1 MPELIP
7 LPDLGS
13 PLARVSLWHIR
24 PGERV
29 YAGDR
34 LVEVLIPGTLVDIPA
49 PVTGTVQ
56 EWTAFPQDTIRAGES
71 LGTIEPDPDE

>member
-1 MPELIP
+1 MTEPIP

-13 PLARVSLWHIR
+13 PTARVSLWHVR

-34 LVEVLIPGTLVDIPA
+34 LVEVLIPGTLIDIPA
-49 PVTGTVQ
+49 PVTGTVL
-56 EWTAFPQDTIRAGES
+56 EWLAFPQDTLHPGDS
-71 LGTIEPDPDE
+71 LGSIDADPYE